1 MNQVKETAAGQP
13 AESGADQP
21 KGPAADDADQSM
33 ETAVDHQL
41 PPKEPAADDADQS
54 METADEQL
62 PPKEPAAAENP
73 DSSAADKEEEVV
85 IPEDEFYLVVRN
97 FKVIKGTVYF
107 DFLVG
112 ITPDISTIGLIMLL
126 DFCIFDPKSK
136 L

>member
-21 KGPAADDADQSM
+21 KG
-33 ETAVDHQL
+33 
-41 PPKEPAADDADQS
+41 PAADDADQS

-97 FKVIKGTVYF
+97 FKVIAGAV
-107 DFLVG
+107 
-112 ITPDISTIGLIMLL
+112 
-126 DFCIFDPKSK
+126 
-136 L
+136 